1 MPPSTPTPQPEF
13 PDAFAAAQAL
23 GRGVNLG
30 NALEAPNEGDWGVV
44 VQEEYFDLIKDA
56 GFDSVRIP
64 VRWSTHAAES
74 APYTIDP
81 QFFARVDEVVGWA
94 LARDLQVVLNVHH
107 YEEMATAPSAHRER
121 FLALWKQI
129 AEHYEDYPPALLF
142 EPMNEPNGTL
152 DALLWNSIAADAVQV
167 IRKSN
172 PERNLV
178 IGGASWNAYDQL
190 QYLQLPED
198 DPHILATFHYYN
210 PFQFT
215 HQNAEWMSGSEDWTG
230 KMWDATAAEKA
241 EVTRH
246 FDEVAAWAE
255 DHHVPVLMGEFGAYS
270 KADMDSRARWT
281 DFAAREAEHRGFAW
295 AYWEFCAGFGV
306 YDRDAKKWNEPILK
320 ALIP

>member
-1 MPPSTPTPQPEF
+1 MPTSTPSPQPEF
-13 PDAFAAAQAL
+13 PDAFGAAQAL

-30 NALEAPNEGDWGVV
+30 NALEAPDEGDWGVIIK
-44 VQEEYFDLIKDA
+44 EEYFDLIKDA

-64 VRWSTHAAES
+64 VRWSAHAAES

-81 QFFARVDEVVGWA
+81 KFFARVDEVVGWA
-94 LARDLQVVLNVHH
+94 LDRDLQVMLNVHH
-107 YEEMATAPSAHRER
+107 YEEMATTPSAHRER
-121 FLALWKQI
+121 FLALWEQI
-129 AEHYEDYPPALLF
+129 AGHYKDYPAALLF
-142 EPMNEPNGTL
+142 EPMNEPNGAL
-152 DALLWNSIAADAVQV
+152 DALLWNSISADAVRV
-167 IRKSN
+167 IRESN

-198 DPHILATFHYYN
+198 DAHIIATFHYYN

-215 HQNAEWMSGSEDWTG
+215 HQNAEWVSGSEDWTG
-230 KMWDATAAEKA
+230 KTWDATAAEKA
-241 EVTRH
+241 EVIRH